1 MYMLLIIQLTPGC
14 MSDQYVRVNDNS
26 NETMMTMP
34 DLMRITVYWK
44 DIILTED
51 NILFGAST

>member
-1 MYMLLIIQLTPGC
+1 MLLIIQLTPGC

-34 DLMRITVYWK
+34 DLMMNVRTCVTATTTYTISY
-44 DIILTED
+44 L
-51 NILFGAST
+51 S